1 MFFTLKLLFYSVV
14 INDKNANQSI
24 ADSEGFMNKIVKNLK
39 KHESAF
45 QAIFCVLVLFIVV
58 VSAAAS
64 FVGCSAKKGYS
75 KASADYGVNQ
85 NFAVTSMKAA
95 PAAAMGRGFAEGAV
109 YADADYAVEEA
120 AVLKDAPAESG
131 AANNSRSGNVQ
142 ADRKLIYTG
151 NISVQVTDLSATE
164 KSVAGWVEKF
174 GGYITSSSISGRY
187 LNVVARIPQ
196 SRFNEAFE
204 EGSSL
209 GTLNNRSV
217 STQDVTEQFYDL
229 SARLETRKILRE
241 RLESYLKNAP
251 KIEDMLSI
259 ERELNDVQGEIE
271 SMEGQFRRLSN
282 QIDFA
287 TIYLDA
293 SLPPNTTEQGF
304 TYPNV
309 GKKFSQFWADAL
321 EFLASFLVGIFY
333 FVVYAVPFVIAAAL
347 LYFICFG
354 RLGLVR
360 KLFALAGKK
369 SAKAKDSG
377 VSEEK

>member
-1 MFFTLKLLFYSVV
+1 MCAVTFSFFVVSILNNLKE
-14 INDKNANQSI
+14 D
-24 ADSEGFMNKIVKNLK
+24 FMNRILQKIKE
-39 KHESAF
+39 HESLF
-45 QAIFCVLVLFIVV
+45 QALFCVLVLAVV
-58 VSAAAS
+58 VLSGAAS
-64 FVGCSAKKGYS
+64 FVSCSAKKAGYKS
-75 KASADYGVNQ
+75 EADFGAVSTSAIN
-85 NFAVTSMKAA
+85 MKQAA
-95 PAAAMGRGFAEGAV
+95 PAAVMSKAF
-109 YADADYAVEEA
+109 AVEEA
-120 AVLKDAPAESG
+120 AEVPVYDDMADYAAEAGGSRAQGEAVQG
-131 AANNSRSGNVQ
+131 A
-142 ADRKLIYTG
+142 RKLIYTG
-151 NISVQVTDLSATE
+151 NISVQVTDLTETE
-164 KSVAGWVEKF
+164 KNVAGWVEKF

-196 SRFNEAFE
+196 SRFNQAFE

-217 STQDVTEQFYDL
+217 STQDVTEQFFDL

-287 TIYLDA
+287 TIYFDA

-333 FVVYAVPFVIAAAL
+333 FVVYAVPFVLAAAL

-369 SAKAKDSG
+369 SAKTKENTD
-377 VSEEK
+377 KPKN

>member
-1 MFFTLKLLFYSVV
+1 
-14 INDKNANQSI
+14 
-24 ADSEGFMNKIVKNLK
+24 MNKIFQKIK
-39 KHESAF
+39 EHESLF
-45 QAIFCVLVLFIVV
+45 QALFCVLVLAVV
-58 VSAAAS
+58 ILSGAAS
-64 FVGCSAKKGYS
+64 FVSCSAKKAGYRS
-75 KASADYGVNQ
+75 EADFGAVSTSAIN
-85 NFAVTSMKAA
+85 MKQAA
-95 PAAAMGRGFAEGAV
+95 PAAVMSKAAGF
-109 YADADYAVEEA
+109 AVEEA
-120 AVLKDAPAESG
+120 ADFAVDDYMAESG
-131 AANNSRSGNVQ
+131 SKAQGEAVQ
-142 ADRKLIYTG
+142 GARKLIYTG
-151 NISVQVTDLSATE
+151 NISVQVTDLTETE
-164 KSVAGWVEKF
+164 KNVAGWVEKF

-196 SRFNEAFE
+196 SRFNQAFE

-217 STQDVTEQFYDL
+217 STQDVTEQFFDL

-287 TIYLDA
+287 TIYFDA

-333 FVVYAVPFVIAAAL
+333 FVVYAVPFVLAAAL

-369 SAKAKDSG
+369 SAKTKENTD
-377 VSEEK
+377 KPKN

>member
-1 MFFTLKLLFYSVV
+1 
-14 INDKNANQSI
+14 
-24 ADSEGFMNKIVKNLK
+24 MNKIVKNLK

-85 NFAVTSMKAA
+85 SFAVTSMKAA

-142 ADRKLIYTG
+142 AARKLIYTG

-293 SLPPNTTEQGF
+293 SLPPNTTEHGF

-333 FVVYAVPFVIAAAL
+333 FVVYAVPFVLAAAL

-377 VSEEK
+377 VSEKK

>member
-1 MFFTLKLLFYSVV
+1 
-14 INDKNANQSI
+14 
-24 ADSEGFMNKIVKNLK
+24 MNKIVKNLK

-45 QAIFCVLVLFIVV
+45 QAVFCVLVLFIVV

-120 AVLKDAPAESG
+120 AVFKDAPAESG

-196 SRFNEAFE
+196 KRFNEAFE
-204 EGSSL
+204 EGASL

-229 SARLETRKILRE
+229 NARLETRKILRE

-287 TIYLDA
+287 TIYFDA

-304 TYPNV
+304 VYPNV

-333 FVVYAVPFVIAAAL
+333 FVVFAVPFVLAAAL

-354 RLGLVR
+354 RLGLVK
-360 KLFALAGKK
+360 KLFKLAGKK
-369 SAKAKDSG
+369 SEKAKEDKDSAQ
-377 VSEEK
+377 

>member
-1 MFFTLKLLFYSVV
+1 MCAVTFSFFVVSILNNLKE
-14 INDKNANQSI
+14 D
-24 ADSEGFMNKIVKNLK
+24 FMNKIFQKIK
-39 KHESAF
+39 EYESLF
-45 QAIFCVLVLFIVV
+45 QALFCVLVLAVV
-58 VSAAAS
+58 VLSGAAS
-64 FVGCSAKKGYS
+64 FVSCSAKKAGYRS
-75 KASADYGVNQ
+75 EADFGAVSTSAIN
-85 NFAVTSMKAA
+85 MKQAA
-95 PAAAMGRGFAEGAV
+95 PAAVMSKAAGF
-109 YADADYAVEEA
+109 AVEEA
-120 AVLKDAPAESG
+120 ADFAVDDYTAESG
-131 AANNSRSGNVQ
+131 SNKQGEAVQ
-142 ADRKLIYTG
+142 GARKLIYTG
-151 NISVQVTDLSATE
+151 NISVQVTDLTETE
-164 KSVAGWVEKF
+164 KNVAGWVEKF

-196 SRFNEAFE
+196 SRFNQAFE

-217 STQDVTEQFYDL
+217 STQDVTEQFFDL

-287 TIYLDA
+287 TIYFDA

-333 FVVYAVPFVIAAAL
+333 FVVYAVPFVLAAAL

-369 SAKAKDSG
+369 SAKTKENTD
-377 VSEEK
+377 KPKN

>member
-1 MFFTLKLLFYSVV
+1 
-14 INDKNANQSI
+14 
-24 ADSEGFMNKIVKNLK
+24 MNKIFKNLK
-39 KHESAF
+39 KHESAV

-58 VSAAAS
+58 VSGAAS
-64 FVGCSAKKGYS
+64 FAGCSAKKAGS
-75 KASADYGVNQ
+75 RASADYAVNQ
-85 NFAVTSMKAA
+85 SFAATSMKAA
-95 PAAAMGRGFAEGAV
+95 PAAVMSDMTNAMGKTF
-109 YADADYAVEEA
+109 AVEEA
-120 AVLKDAPAESG
+120 VEYEADYAAETGGSRTQTEAVQST
-131 AANNSRSGNVQ
+131 
-142 ADRKLIYTG
+142 RKLIYTG
-151 NISVQVTDLSATE
+151 NISVQVNDLSETE
-164 KSVAGWVEKF
+164 KNVAGWVEKF

-196 SRFNEAFE
+196 SRFNQAFE
-204 EGSSL
+204 EGASL

-217 STQDVTEQFYDL
+217 STQDVTEQFFDL

-241 RLESYLKNAP
+241 RLQSYLKNAP

-287 TIYLDA
+287 TIYFDA

-304 TYPNV
+304 TYPDV
-309 GKKFSQFWADAL
+309 GRKFSQFWADAL

-333 FVVYAVPFVIAAAL
+333 FVVFAVPFVLAAAV

-354 RLGLVR
+354 RLGLVK
-360 KLFALAGKK
+360 KLFKLAGKK
-369 SAKAKDSG
+369 SDKPKDSAQ
-377 VSEEK
+377 

>member
-1 MFFTLKLLFYSVV
+1 MT
-14 INDKNANQSI
+14 
-24 ADSEGFMNKIVKNLK
+24 E
-39 KHESAF
+39 
-45 QAIFCVLVLFIVV
+45 
-58 VSAAAS
+58 
-64 FVGCSAKKGYS
+64 
-75 KASADYGVNQ
+75 
-85 NFAVTSMKAA
+85 
-95 PAAAMGRGFAEGAV
+95 
-109 YADADYAVEEA
+109 
-120 AVLKDAPAESG
+120 
-131 AANNSRSGNVQ
+131 
-142 ADRKLIYTG
+142 
-151 NISVQVTDLSATE
+151 TE
-164 KSVAGWVEKF
+164 KNVAGWVEKF

-196 SRFNEAFE
+196 SRFNQAFE

-217 STQDVTEQFYDL
+217 STQDVTEQFFDL
-229 SARLETRKILRE
+229 FARLETRKILRE

-287 TIYLDA
+287 TIYFDA

-333 FVVYAVPFVIAAAL
+333 FVVYAVPFVLAAAL

-369 SAKAKDSG
+369 SAKTKENTD
-377 VSEEK
+377 KPKN

>member
-1 MFFTLKLLFYSVV
+1 
-14 INDKNANQSI
+14 
-24 ADSEGFMNKIVKNLK
+24 MNKIVKNLK

-120 AVLKDAPAESG
+120 VYSDMSNVKGNGSSG
-131 AANNSRSGNVQ
+131 KANNESGNVQ
-142 ADRKLIYTG
+142 SERKLIYTG

-196 SRFNEAFE
+196 KRFNEAFE
-204 EGSSL
+204 EGASL

-229 SARLETRKILRE
+229 NARLETRKILRE

-287 TIYLDA
+287 TIYFDA

-304 TYPNV
+304 VYPNV

-333 FVVYAVPFVIAAAL
+333 FVVFAVPFVLAAAL

-354 RLGLVR
+354 RLGLVK

-369 SAKAKDSG
+369 SEKAKQDKDSA
-377 VSEEK
+377 K

>member
-1 MFFTLKLLFYSVV
+1 MS
-14 INDKNANQSI
+14 
-24 ADSEGFMNKIVKNLK
+24 KIVQKLK
-39 KHESAF
+39 KHESF
-45 QAIFCVLVLFIVV
+45 IQAIFCVLVLFIVV

-64 FVGCSAKKGYS
+64 FVGCSAKKS
-75 KASADYGVNQ
+75 AARASADYAVNQ
-85 NFAVTSMKAA
+85 SFATSSMHAA
-95 PAAAMGRGFAEGAV
+95 PAAAMGRGFAEGSV

-120 AVLKDAPAESG
+120 VYSDMSDEKGKGSNGKVNNESG
-131 AANNSRSGNVQ
+131 NLQSE
-142 ADRKLIYTG
+142 RKLIYTG

-196 SRFNEAFE
+196 KRFNEAFE
-204 EGSSL
+204 EGASL

-229 SARLETRKILRE
+229 NARLETRKILRE

-287 TIYLDA
+287 TIYFDA

-304 TYPNV
+304 VYPNV

-333 FVVYAVPFVIAAAL
+333 FVVFAVPFVLAAAL

-354 RLGLVR
+354 RLGLVK
-360 KLFALAGKK
+360 KLFKLAGKK
-369 SAKAKDSG
+369 SEKAKEDKDSAQ
-377 VSEEK
+377 